1 MKLDIKEIMSLIP
14 QRYPFLFVDR
24 VEELVP
30 GERIVALKNIS
41 VNEPVFTGHFPNNPI
56 LPGVIIVEALAQTSG
71 ILAAKSI
78 LDMSAG
84 VPYLASIDGFRFR
97 EPVVPGDTV
106 KLESTVK
113 KHLKNFIAFTCK
125 ASVNGKVVAEG
136 EILTALVKESR

>member
-97 EPVVPGDTV
+97 EPVLPGDTV

-125 ASVNGKVVAEG
+125 ASVNGKIVAEG
-136 EILTALVKESR
+136 EILTALVKEAR